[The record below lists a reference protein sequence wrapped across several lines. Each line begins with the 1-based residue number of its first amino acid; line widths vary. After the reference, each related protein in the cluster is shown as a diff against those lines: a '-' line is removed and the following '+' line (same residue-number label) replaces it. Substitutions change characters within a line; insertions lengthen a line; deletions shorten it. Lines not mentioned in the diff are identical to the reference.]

1 MADDLQ
7 SRLQGDLNVA
17 RKAQDKALVLV
28 LGTVLADLK
37 NRRIE
42 LRHDLSEADVIDVL
56 QKGIKRRRES
66 IEMFGAA
73 GRTELAERERAEV
86 AVLERYLPPRVDE
99 GELRAAIQAAIA
111 AGATNIG
118 AVMGQVLP
126 KFKGRAEGGVIS
138 ALAREELA
146 KRG

>member
-56 QKGIKRRRES
+56 QKGIKKRRES

-111 AGATNIG
+111 AGAANIG

>member
-7 SRLQGDLNVA
+7 SRLQGDLNAA

-111 AGATNIG
+111 AGAANIG

>member
-1 MADDLQ
+1 MAEDLQ
-7 SRLQGDLNVA
+7 ARLQADLNAA

-28 LGTVLADLK
+28 LGTALADLK

-42 LRHDLSEADVIDVL
+42 LRHDLSDADVIDVL
-56 QKGIKRRRES
+56 QKAIKKRRES
-66 IEMFGAA
+66 IDMYTTA
-73 GRTELAERERAEV
+73 GRIELAERERAEV
-86 AVLERYLPPRVDE
+86 VVLERYLPPKVDE
-99 GELRAAIQAAIA
+99 GELRAAIQAAIE
-111 AGATNIG
+111 AGASNIG